1 MDIGQQQADAKQTT
15 SLIGQTFYKTCPDDD
30 TAYRTIRV
38 ARNFATGN
46 IQTYVSNPVLTKP
59 NYWNMRE
66 NTCLSPKK
74 KNPLPNSGTKG
85 LSLPQN

>member
-1 MDIGQQQADAKQTT
+1 MDIAKQQADAKQTT

-46 IQTYVSNPVLTKP
+46 IQTYVSNPFWRDPESIGL
-59 NYWNMRE
+59 E
-66 NTCLSPKK
+66 
-74 KNPLPNSGTKG
+74 PLPPYIKVNSCNNV
-85 LSLPQN
+85 LPYTY